1 MKKRMALPLASVLA
15 VAGFAGSVF
24 AAHEGQ
30 DFMAEL
36 TPDQEPMEVESDASG
51 DAHVQFSEDGMSLE
65 FTVNAENLENTLAG
79 HFHSGAPGE
88 NGPVVLPIFEND
100 EPMDYNGEVATGTFT
115 EEDLSGEMS
124 WDEFTEA
131 MVAGDIYVNLH
142 TEEYPDGEIRGQ
154 VEMAGEGDEMPTTA
168 TNGPLY
174 TMLGLL
180 AALTGGILL
189 SGRNNKK
196 TA

>member
-1 MKKRMALPLASVLA
+1 MALPLASVLA

-24 AAHEGQ
+24 AEHEGQ
-30 DFMAEL
+30 TFMAEL
-36 TPDQEPMEVESDASG
+36 TPDQEPMEVESNASG
-51 DAHVQFSEDGMSLE
+51 DAHVQFNEDGTSFE

-79 HFHSGAPGE
+79 HFHSGPPGV
-88 NGPVVLPIFEND
+88 NGPVEIPIFQND
-100 EPMDYNGEVATGTFT
+100 EPMDYNGEVASGTFS
-115 EEDLSGEMS
+115 EEDLTGEMS

-142 TEEYPDGEIRGQ
+142 TEQYPDGEIRGQ
-154 VEMAGEGDEMPTTA
+154 VMGEGDEMPTTA

-174 TMLGLL
+174 TMLGTLI
-180 AALTGGILL
+180 ALTGGILL
-189 SGRNNKK
+189 IGRNNKK